1 METTLYYI
9 IGVIVGLTTIYLF
22 YRYAKTKGWATKS
35 AVERVD
41 GIVDD
46 VIEVADAILD
56 VLDKKNVAVNSLT
69 KVLDVADIVT
79 DYVVKLEK
87 ADNADVQ
94 YNLSLASIQEVLTK
108 LNIEVSESQQR
119 LINIVVEQGIEF
131 VTGEEV
137 HKSTPVI

>member
-1 METTLYYI
+1 MDTVLYYI
-9 IGVIVGLTTIYLF
+9 IGVVVGVAAIYLL
-22 YRYAKTKGWATKS
+22 YRYAKNKGYTS
-35 AVERVD
+35 FEHVD

-46 VIEVADAILD
+46 VIEVADAVLD
-56 VLDKKNVAVNSLT
+56 VLNKNNVAVNSVT
-69 KVLDVADIVT
+69 KILDVADIVT

-87 ADNADVQ
+87 ADNADIQ
-94 YNLSLASIQEVLTK
+94 YNLSLASIQEVLAK

-137 HKSTPVI
+137 HKNTPVS